1 MQAIMECSKFLCNR
15 DDRNILYSGICKTTC
30 DAQIGAGPVCHEWA
44 GGYCRK
50 IQNCRW
56 IHGGEGQ
63 AIFFLKSQV
72 LSPCITVH
80 IQEGPAHH
88 TLRTHIPWGQGLVQ
102 VGRARDSARARKM
115 QEI

>member
-50 IQNCRW
+50 IQNCNK
-56 IHGGEGQ
+56 GGMF
-63 AIFFLKSQV
+63 A
-72 LSPCITVH
+72 
-80 IQEGPAHH
+80 
-88 TLRTHIPWGQGLVQ
+88 R
-102 VGRARDSARARKM
+102 RAPGALLLN
-115 QEI
+115 

>member
-1 MQAIMECSKFLCNR
+1 MVVRVKQF
-15 DDRNILYSGICKTTC
+15 
-30 DAQIGAGPVCHEWA
+30 
-44 GGYCRK
+44 
-50 IQNCRW
+50 
-56 IHGGEGQ
+56 
-63 AIFFLKSQV
+63 FFLKSQV